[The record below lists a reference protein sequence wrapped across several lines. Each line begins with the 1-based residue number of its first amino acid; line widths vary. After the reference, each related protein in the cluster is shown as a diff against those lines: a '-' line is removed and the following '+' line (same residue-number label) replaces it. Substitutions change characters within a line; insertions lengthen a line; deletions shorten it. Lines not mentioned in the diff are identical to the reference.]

1 MMFREF
7 VEKRRERL
15 QFVVRSL
22 TATLIVMAIFLA
34 VMAGLVIKNF
44 MFTGFSMLFLCAAAG
59 FLMLQRME
67 LKNLEQRAA
76 DMIAEAGEVSEA
88 GMDALLAQ
96 SRAFGE
102 IYLSDTLLLDLRRLR
117 TYRRSGIKN
126 VRLTQSSRNASTRG
140 SRTYLSFSYENQ
152 DMPVMLTSGEDAQNR
167 ELYRELTGEL
177 AE

>member
-1 MMFREF
+1 MFREY

-15 QFVVRSL
+15 QFMVRSL
-22 TATLIVMAIFLA
+22 TAALVMMAIFLA

-44 MFTGFSMLFLCAAAG
+44 TFTGFSTVFLGAAAG

-67 LKNLEQRAA
+67 LKNLERRAS
-76 DMIAEAGEVSEA
+76 DMIAEAGEASEA
-88 GMDALLAQ
+88 GMDALLAR

-102 IYLSDTLLLDLRRLR
+102 TYLSDTLLLDLRRLR
-117 TYRRSGIKN
+117 TYQRSGIKN
-126 VRLTQSSRNASTRG
+126 VRLTQSVRNASTRG
-140 SRTYLSFSYENQ
+140 RRTYLSFSYENQ
-152 DMPVMLTSGEDAQNR
+152 DMPVILTCGDDEQNR